1 MKKVCKKLLS
11 LMLVAVLLATAI
23 PFQALAAEGHTLT
36 LKLRVN
42 DENGNEIA
50 AQDFSLEDIVDVNL
64 DWTTINCA
72 THAYTAGE
80 YEILQWH
87 SGTLD
92 LKGKSSVTLDQDAA
106 IAVRIQKKAVDEG
119 TDEGEE
125 VPPAEEV
132 VVPETRLVVKID
144 SSDNNVRDISR
155 APANGES
162 STVRDML
169 NNWWMDGW
177 EDKYTLDHVT
187 LGGNGNITLDTAVA
201 AGSTVYV
208 MMNTKS
214 ADSGSSDD
222 DVETKTIKFINGST
236 TIKKTYEIGEKM
248 DLPEG
253 TAMSG
258 YTFKGWYTDSNGK
271 GTKLTNGTVCTN
283 KLEDTYYAYY
293 TKNVKFDYDVYLN
306 IYVDNKVDEPA
317 KRLKITDGI
326 AKDGTVTMGEV
337 EDVVFD
343 YYTSKSSK
351 GIVFDGLYMATGDWV
366 DRFNR
371 DDKEESYYVGDAK
384 ESSNVFINVMITNAK
399 AKSSSSSST
408 SDSTNYKTGDDIY
421 MTVTV
426 MGLSLAALAG
436 VYYISKKR
444 AVR

>member
-50 AQDFSLEDIVDVNL
+50 APEFDLEGIVDVNL
-64 DWTTINCA
+64 DWSTINCA
-72 THAYTAGE
+72 THDYTADE

-92 LKGKSSVTLDQDAA
+92 LKGQSSVTLDQDAA

-125 VPPAEEV
+125 VPPTEEV
-132 VVPETRLVVKID
+132 VVPKTRLVVKID

-236 TIKKTYEIGEKM
+236 TIQKTYEIGEKM

-258 YTFKGWYTDSNGK
+258 YTFKGWYTDTNGK

>member
-50 AQDFSLEDIVDVNL
+50 APEFNLEDIVNVNL
-64 DWTTINCA
+64 DWSTINYA
-72 THAYTAGE
+72 TDAYTADE

-87 SGTLD
+87 SGTLN
-92 LKGKSSVTLDQDAA
+92 LEGQSSVTLDQDAA
-106 IAVRIQKKAVDEG
+106 IAVRIQKRAVDEG

-125 VPPAEEV
+125 VPPTEEV
-132 VVPETRLVVKID
+132 VVPKTRLVVKID

-236 TIKKTYEIGEKM
+236 TIQKTYEIGEKM